1 MNFLET
7 HDQGLLEIMNRTID
21 WVGGSVAAVLVT
33 ASHTADRAADTQFSH
48 VSANQASGAGGYAPV
63 AVSGKSISLVSNK
76 IRFNCSAISFGS
88 NVTVAARYVFLIA
101 GSHAAL
107 NASDRIIG
115 HIKLSASGNVSST
128 NSVFS
133 FTPAAE
139 GLFELL
145 RSALPA

>member
-7 HDQGLLEIMNRTID
+7 HDQGLLEICNRTID
-21 WVGGSVAAVLVT
+21 FVGASIAAVLVT
-33 ASHTADRAADTQFSH
+33 ATHTADRATDTQFSH
-48 VSANQASGAGGYAPV
+48 ISANQASGAGGYAPV
-63 AVSGKSISLVSNK
+63 AVAGKSITLVSNK
-76 IRFNCSAISFGS
+76 IRYNCSAISFGS
-88 NVTVAARYVFLIA
+88 NVTVAARYIFLVV
-101 GSHAAL
+101 GNHAAL

-115 HIKLSASGNVSST
+115 HIKLSTSGNVSST

-145 RSALPA
+145 RSALPV